1 VSGTYV
7 PRACYVR
14 GLRHGSGTADL
25 LGYARVS
32 TTEQN
37 PDLQVDGLTLAGC
50 WKVWTD
56 HASGVLDRRP
66 QLDAVLEQLRPGDTL
81 VVWRLDRLGRSLRH
95 LIEVVTG
102 LDERGVGFR
111 SLRENIDTTT
121 AGGRL
126 MFHLFG
132 ALAQFER
139 EIIRDRTVAGLTA
152 ARARGRVG
160 GRPSK
165 LTAEQ
170 VRQARRMYD
179 ARELTVEQIGA
190 VLGVS
195 RTSIYRALGKTTTPA
210 PSAAA
215 AHAPA
220 RLAEPVATSQGTAA
234 KGTEGGAAA
243 VATGVAAP
251 VGGAPVVV
259 CSRGRSRWFVV
270 EADPA
275 NPEHGP
281 VAMVSGHTSQKA
293 ATAALGRARGRASS
307 RTSSGVGEG
316 AVLQVRA
323 ADQISSRLVGDS
335 QAGRG
340 VVQPGPPP

>member
-1 VSGTYV
+1 M
-7 PRACYVR
+7 A
-14 GLRHGSGTADL
+14 HL

-37 PDLQVDGLTLAGC
+37 PDLQVDELTAAGC

-56 HASGVLDRRP
+56 HASGALDRRP

-102 LDERGVGFR
+102 LDSRGVGFR
-111 SLRENIDTTT
+111 SLRESIDTTT

-126 MFHLFG
+126 VFHLFG

-152 ARARGRVG
+152 ARSRGRVG

-165 LTAEQ
+165 LSVEQ

-195 RTSIYRALGKTTTPA
+195 RTSIYRALGKATPA
-210 PSAAA
+210 K
-215 AHAPA
+215 
-220 RLAEPVATSQGTAA
+220 ETA
-234 KGTEGGAAA
+234 GGAAA
-243 VATGVAAP
+243 LASRVPAT

-259 CSRGRSRWFVV
+259 RSRGRSRWFVV

-275 NPEHGP
+275 DPEHGP
-281 VAMVSGHTSQKA
+281 VAVVSGHTSQKA
-293 ATAALGRARGRASS
+293 AMAALGPARSRAAP
-307 RTSSGVGEG
+307 GVGEG
-316 AVLQVRA
+316 ALLQVGA
-323 ADQISSRLVGDS
+323 AEQISSRLVWDS
-335 QAGRG
+335 QAKRG